1 MLAHRSFGLL
11 LSGLLLAALSGCAT
25 PYQPDGL
32 GGGYSDTFIDGR
44 TVSVSFNGNEFTP
57 RNQVELDLLYR
68 CAEITHNSGYDYFVL
83 LDPDT
88 EVRHGNP
95 PKPDS
100 PEAKSPNV
108 LADNALNKKTTYFPD
123 QTISFTAYGAST
135 LMKMF
140 LGKKPGNSMRAYDA
154 VEVLEYVGPKIKE
167 TATLAGTS
175 SAKDAADKGLIYTGN
190 IIPDS
195 EAIQ

>member
-1 MLAHRSFGLL
+1 MLIGRSFELL
-11 LSGLLLAALSGCAT
+11 LSGVLLAALVGCAT

-44 TVSVSFNGNEFTP
+44 TVSVSFNGNQFTP
-57 RNQVELDLLYR
+57 RNQVELDLIYR

-83 LDPDT
+83 LDPET
-88 EVRHGNP
+88 EVRNGNV

-100 PEAKSPNV
+100 PEAKAPNV
-108 LADNALNKKTTYFPD
+108 LAGNALNGATTYFPD
-123 QTISFTAYGAST
+123 RTISFTAYGAT
-135 LMKMF
+135 TTMKMF
-140 LGKKPGNSMRAYDA
+140 LGKKHENSLRAYDA
-154 VEVLEYVGPKIKE
+154 TEVLEVVGPKIKE

-175 SAKDAADKGLIYTGN
+175 SPKDAADKGIIYTGN

-195 EAIQ
+195 EAM